1 MDITIS
7 MSDGQEQHG
16 GHENEL
22 GNASTRMAN
31 AITSGDA
38 DALRKAASDHA
49 AALGSQAT
57 AMAASIAAPVYGRL
71 GDISAAVQE
80 LATIVT
86 NARQADL
93 NWRTEERLIRDA
105 QSTRLYVELDKMIA
119 NQEDLARR
127 LGKHSSE
134 LETIVRR
141 LDNKRAE
148 LDLIQ
153 REIAELKAWRDA
165 QERGDG

>member
-1 MDITIS
+1 MDS
-7 MSDGQEQHG
+7 
-16 GHENEL
+16 NL
-22 GNASTRMAN
+22 RMTDSQDKKPAWTQWDIEK
-31 AITSGDA
+31 AWFEVVAARESGDIEA
-38 DALRKAASDHA
+38 E
-49 AALGSQAT
+49 ALGMRRFSEGLRNS
-57 AMAASIAAPVYGRL
+57 AMGAAGFVLRPLDEKIDG
-71 GDISAAVQE
+71 ISAAVQE

-165 QERGDG
+165 QERGG